1 MAARKQ
7 RIAPAQ
13 DKLDAVGIDV
23 ICERIAECEPL
34 QKIADSYGV
43 SKGRLIV
50 WLAKYSDQYARARE
64 FQADKHA
71 EDILA
76 IADDGSN
83 DTYVDENGNKR
94 TDQEV
99 VARSRLRVEARKWL
113 ASKMRPKVYG
123 EKLAIDADIRT
134 SDMTDA
140 QLIERAKVLAD
151 KLGLSIDI
159 DSLKILGV
167 DTDKPALENK
177 K

>member
-1 MAARKQ
+1 MKK

-13 DKLDAVGIDV
+13 DKLEAVGIEE
-23 ICERIAECEPL
+23 ICARIANCEFIHE
-34 QKIADSYGV
+34 IAASIGV
-43 SKGRLIV
+43 SAAALHAYLDKHPEM
-50 WLAKYSDQYARARE
+50 YTRARE
-64 FQADKHA
+64 RQADKHA

-159 DSLKILGV
+159 DSLKIIGG
-167 DTDKPALENK
+167 DTAKPALENK